1 MPSGVLSSMPT
12 HTTVSSSGV
21 KPTNQASRWSLVVPD
36 LPAASNLNPEDRAEA
51 PVPSSSTLCI
61 MLVTR

>member
-12 HTTVSSSGV
+12 QTTVRSSGV

-36 LPAASNLNPEDRAEA
+36 LPAASSLNPDERADA
-51 PVPSSSTLCI
+51 PVPSSRTLCI